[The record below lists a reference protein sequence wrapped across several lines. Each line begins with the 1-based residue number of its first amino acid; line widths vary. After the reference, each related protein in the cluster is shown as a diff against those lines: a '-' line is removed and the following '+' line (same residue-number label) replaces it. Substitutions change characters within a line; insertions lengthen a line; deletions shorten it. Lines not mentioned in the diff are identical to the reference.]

1 MKNEVKKKM
10 HVVWPAMLYQS
21 HREVSVKKKISSAP
35 Q

>member
-10 HVVWPAMLYQS
+10 HVVWLAMLYQS
-21 HREVSVKKKISSAP
+21 HGEAGVKQLSSSAS